1 MGVALNPGLTR
12 ESLLKKLK
20 KYLFPKKKEENKKTN
35 TDSWTYTFA
44 LKGHIDFSVLLWMA
58 ASQ

>member
-20 KYLFPKKKEENKKTN
+20 KYRFPQKKEENKKTN
-35 TDSWTYTFA
+35 IDSWTYTFA
-44 LKGHIDFSVLLWMA
+44 LKGHIDFSVLFWMA
-58 ASQ
+58 ASK